1 MLEHISGILKIDF
14 QSIKVNKK
22 NQMNFIKE
30 ACVESFEGAVA
41 AEKNGADRI
50 EICSNLELDGLTPS
64 REIVRK
70 LIKTLNIPIKV
81 MIRPKAGDFCYDSKE
96 INKMFDDIAYFRS
109 LDVYGV
115 VLGVLNNDN
124 NTVDI
129 NLTNKLVNAAGKL
142 DVTFHKAIDSCDNIL
157 EELKMIIKNTKVSSI
172 LTSGG
177 FSDAF
182 AGHKI
187 IKEMIKIAGKN
198 ISIIVAGSVTSNN
211 ILSIHKLI
219 EGNQYHG
226 KRIVN

>member
-1 MLEHISGILKIDF
+1 
-14 QSIKVNKK
+14 
-22 NQMNFIKE
+22 MNFIKE

-64 REIVRK
+64 RDMVRK

-81 MIRPKAGDFCYDSKE
+81 MIRPKSGDFCYDITE

-109 LDVYGV
+109 LDVHGV
-115 VLGVLNNDN
+115 VLGVLNEN

-142 DVTFHKAIDSCDNIL
+142 EVTFHKAIDKCDNVL
-157 EELKMIIKNTKVSSI
+157 EELRMIIKNTRVSSI

-177 FSDAF
+177 FNDAF
-182 AGHKI
+182 AGHEI

-198 ISIIVAGSVTSNN
+198 ISIIVAGSVTSDNV
-211 ILSIHKLI
+211 LSLHKLI

-226 KRIVN
+226 KRIVG

>member
-1 MLEHISGILKIDF
+1 
-14 QSIKVNKK
+14 
-22 NQMNFIKE
+22 MNFIKE

-81 MIRPKAGDFCYDSKE
+81 MIRPKAGDFCYNRQEIKE
-96 INKMFDDIAYFRS
+96 MFDDIAYFKS
-109 LDVYGV
+109 LGVYGV
-115 VLGVLNNDN
+115 VLGVLNDN

-129 NLTNKLVNAAGKL
+129 NLTNKFVNTAGKL
-142 DVTFHKAIDSCDNIL
+142 EVTFHKAIDSCDNIL
-157 EELKMIIKNTKVSSI
+157 EELRMIIKTTRISSI

-182 AGHKI
+182 AGHQI

-198 ISIIVAGSVTSNN
+198 LSIIVAGSITSNN
-211 ILSIHKLI
+211 ILSLHKLI
-219 EGNQYHG
+219 EGNEYHG
-226 KRIVN
+226 RRIVD

>member
-1 MLEHISGILKIDF
+1 
-14 QSIKVNKK
+14 
-22 NQMNFIKE
+22 MNFIKE
-30 ACVESFEGAVA
+30 ACVETFEQAIA

-50 EICSNLELDGLTPS
+50 EICSSLNLDGLTPS

-81 MIRPKAGDFCYDSKE
+81 MIRPKAGDFCYDRKE
-96 INKMFDDIAYFRS
+96 IKEMFDDIAYFRS

-115 VLGVLNNDN
+115 VLGVLNDN

-142 DVTFHKAIDSCDNIL
+142 EVTFHKAIDSCDNVL
-157 EELKMIIKNTKVSSI
+157 EELRMIINNTGVSSI

-211 ILSIHKLI
+211 ILSLHKLI

-226 KRIVN
+226 KRIVG

>member
-1 MLEHISGILKIDF
+1 
-14 QSIKVNKK
+14 
-22 NQMNFIKE
+22 MNFIKE
-30 ACVESFEGAVA
+30 ACVESIDGAIA

-70 LIKTLNIPIKV
+70 IIETLNIPIKV
-81 MIRPKAGDFCYDSKE
+81 MIRPKAGDFCYNQQEIKE
-96 INKMFDDIAYFRS
+96 MFDDIAYFRS
-109 LDVYGV
+109 LNVYGV
-115 VLGVLNNDN
+115 VLGVLNNNN

-129 NLTNKLVNAAGKL
+129 NLTNKFVNAAGKL
-142 DVTFHKAIDSCDNIL
+142 EVTFHKAIDSCDNIL
-157 EELKMIIKNTKVSSI
+157 EELRMIIKNTSISSI

-182 AGHKI
+182 SGHEI
-187 IKEMIKIAGKN
+187 IKEMIKTAGNN

-219 EGNQYHG
+219 EGSEYHG
-226 KRIVN
+226 RRIVD